1 MKAATSGIGIL
12 GLFLDLFQ
20 STPPVKA
27 ATQIFSVVTPVMPIS
42 IHAAREGG
50 DYNVGY
56 CLTKRIISIHAAREG
71 GDYQIKGTENP
82 KPISIHAAR
91 EGGDSSHL
99 VCLLHSHDFNPRRP

>member
-50 DYNVGY
+50 DHSSHLV
-56 CLTKRIISIHAAREG
+56 CLLRIRISIHAAREG
-71 GDYQIKGTENP
+71 GDR
-82 KPISIHAAR
+82 KPLQPEHKA
-91 EGGDSSHL
+91 GY
-99 VCLLHSHDFNPRRP
+99 FNPRRP